1 MVYKLKKK
9 KKKMIERQPGSETT
23 NTMAEKD
30 EAMTYQSPNISM
42 SQTRTQKRVEII
54 FKT

>member
-1 MVYKLKKK
+1 MVYKFKQKKNDRK
-9 KKKMIERQPGSETT
+9 TTQLWTT

-54 FKT
+54 LKT